1 MGTTERSN
9 VHLSELRKP
18 SIVDEAIGKV
28 LTEMRQY
35 GLDAPEY
42 REAIEYLD
50 RLMKMR
56 TEERRN
62 RISPDT
68 ILIVAGNLLGIL
80 IIVGYER
87 GHVMTSKAM
96 TFVVKPKE

>member
-1 MGTTERSN
+1 MN
-9 VHLSELRKP
+9 LSDLRKP

-35 GLDAPEY
+35 DLETDEY
-42 REAIEYLD
+42 KVAIDNLE

-80 IIVGYER
+80 IMVGYER
-87 GHVMTSKAM
+87 THVMTSKAM
-96 TFVVKPKE
+96 TFVVRPNE

>member
-1 MGTTERSN
+1 MN
-9 VHLSELRKP
+9 LSELRKP

-28 LTEMRQY
+28 LTEMRTY
-35 GLDAPEY
+35 DADTEEY
-42 REAIEYLD
+42 KVAIDHLE

-68 ILIVAGNLLGIL
+68 ILIVAGNIL
-80 IIVGYER
+80 CVLVVVGFER

-96 TFVVKPKE
+96 GFVLKPKE

>member
-1 MGTTERSN
+1 MN
-9 VHLSELRKP
+9 LSELRKP

-28 LTEMRQY
+28 LTEMRTY
-35 GLDAPEY
+35 DLDTKEY
-42 REAIEYLD
+42 REAFEHLE
-50 RLMKMR
+50 RLMRMR
-56 TEERRN
+56 TEDRRN

-68 ILIVAGNLLGIL
+68 MAIVIGNLVSVL

-96 TFVVKPKE
+96 TYVVKPKD

>member
-1 MGTTERSN
+1 MN
-9 VHLSELRKP
+9 LSELRKP

-35 GLDAPEY
+35 DVDAKEY
-42 REAIEYLD
+42 QVAIEHLE

-68 ILIVAGNLLGIL
+68 MLIVAGNIL
-80 IIVGYER
+80 CVLVVVGFER

-96 TFVVKPKE
+96 GFILKPKE